1 MSAFIAFFLQ
11 YWRALLIAALATL
24 MALFF
29 SLWRGEVKAGAKFR
43 AEVAAAGKARE
54 EKTAVIN
61 ASQNS
66 MTKYIE
72 ANYEQGST
80 ALRDLYG
87 PGRVQPDSSRGK
99 LSGISKPAK
108 KPNAAT
114 PDSRSCACTPSP
126 GEDQGLKS
134 DCVTT
139 TRQLL
144 YLQDWILRQSEIPR

>member
-1 MSAFIAFFLQ
+1 MSAFLAFFLQ
-11 YWRALLIAALATL
+11 YWRALLIAALVTL

-29 SLWRGEVKAGAKFR
+29 SLWRGEVRSAAKFR
-43 AEVAAAGKARE
+43 AEVAAAGRARE
-54 EKTAVIN
+54 EKTAGAN
-61 ASQNS
+61 KAQDST
-66 MTKYIE
+66 TKYIE
-72 ANYEQGST
+72 ANYENGST

-99 LSGISKPAK
+99 LSGISKAAK

-114 PDSRSCACTPSP
+114 PDPRPCACTPAP

-134 DCVTT
+134 DCATT

-144 YLQDWILRQSEIPR
+144 YLQDWILRQEQIPR